1 MSLSNIDFA
10 TLESIKQFKAFFD
23 LVQNPKQFADIVK
36 EAEKVSAEAKKVV
49 EAFTTVELANEY
61 LTKAKAFA
69 NEKTSE
75 IEAKVQAAQ
84 EAANKRQAQVENARL
99 EADKTIALANQAF
112 KDAEVMQKQLV
123 DTTAMLNS
131 EKARLAVVADELY
144 KKEVQLQTK
153 EKELNQKAAKLK
165 EIMGV

>member
-36 EAEKVSAEAKKVV
+36 QAEKVSEDARKVV

-75 IEAKVQAAQ
+75 IETKVQAAQ
-84 EAANKRQAQVENARL
+84 EAATKRQAQIEASRL
-99 EADKTIALANQAF
+99 DAEKTIALANQAM
-112 KDAEVMQKQLV
+112 KDAEAFQSQLQ
-123 DTTAMLNS
+123 TTQSALNS
-131 EKARLAVVADELY
+131 EKARLAVFAEELY
-144 KKEVQLQTK
+144 KKEVQLQDR

-165 EIMGV
+165 ELLG